1 MGLGTTQIQTI
12 EKILSEAE
20 PKELGA
26 KLRAELPGVLVTGCD
41 EEDMGNE
48 HPFRSTPGVHVHL
61 VDGSSHCWTITSDPE
76 KATSILL
83 ARRRKAA

>member
-1 MGLGTTQIQTI
+1 MGLGIAQIEAI
-12 EKILSEAE
+12 EKVLSEAE

-48 HPFRSTPGVHVHL
+48 LPFRSTAGVHVHL
-61 VDGSSHCWTITSDPE
+61 VDGSSHCWTITNDPE
-76 KATSILL
+76 RATSILL